1 MENFG
6 LKITEWTKNDLE
18 IKKLQKQLNEK
29 KEQNK
34 NLSNDLLI
42 EIQEKNL
49 NDNIFKIS
57 SLKQDVFVRQIKVS
71 DSLSLKYLEFCIAE
85 YFKEN
90 SDKSNSFHLE
100 NLLTYIKQK
109 RTVKTKTS
117 LEIKSS
123 E

>member
-18 IKKLQKQLNEK
+18 IKTLQKQLNEK

-34 NLSNDLLI
+34 NLSNDLLM

-57 SLKQDVFVRQIKVS
+57 SLKQDVFVRQTKVS
-71 DSLSLKYLEFCIAE
+71 DCLSLKYLEFCIME

-90 SDKSNSFHLE
+90 SDKPNSFHLE
-100 NLLTYIKQK
+100 NLVTYIKQK

-123 E
+123 